1 MMVGVNLAGLKP
13 GRGGGAEHYIRNV
26 LATMRD
32 VQPDTRFVLITDP
45 DNHDSFDGWDR
56 ECLAGAG
63 LFSGLESRVERAA
76 RQRNADV
83 LFTPLESAPAKSSI
97 PIVVFALDLYAW
109 EEDAEESAR
118 KRAVRIKTVKRVCEN
133 AAAIVA
139 PSGFVQRK
147 YLELLGIPLNKVVV
161 APLGVSEVFAKP
173 QTCFIQKPYFLVVG
187 ATRAYRNLKRLR
199 EVFDI
204 LKDDFPHGLVVVG
217 QPAEA
222 EPADW
227 GPRVMRI
234 ESCPATHLAG
244 LYQHCDVFIQPSL
257 YEGSGVTVLEAMR
270 SGAPVVTSRTG
281 GIAEVAG
288 DTPIYFNPESTH
300 SIIAGIRWALDEQP
314 EQRQARVR
322 YGKQAAS
329 EYTWERCAWKTLSA
343 FKRT

>member
-1 MMVGVNLAGLKP
+1 MIVSVNLVGIEAS
-13 GRGGGAEHYIRNV
+13 RGGGAEYYLRNV
-26 LATMRD
+26 LAKMRAI
-32 VQPDTRFVLITDP
+32 QPDTRFVLFTSA

-56 ECLAGAG
+56 ECLDSGG
-63 LFSGLESRVERAA
+63 LFTGLEGRVERAA
-76 RQRNADV
+76 KQRGADV

-97 PIVVFALDLYAW
+97 PVVVFALDLYAW
-109 EEDAEESAR
+109 ESEADESVR
-118 KRAVRIKTVKRVCEN
+118 KRAAKIKAAKRVCEN
-133 AAAIVA
+133 AAAIIA
-139 PSGFVQRK
+139 PSEFVQRK

-161 APLGVSEVFAKP
+161 APLGVSEVFAMP
-173 QTCFIQKPYFLVVG
+173 QPCFVQQPYLLVVG
-187 ATRAYRNLKRLR
+187 ATRVYRNLKRLR

-204 LKDDFPHGLVVVG
+204 FKDDFPHGLIVVG

-234 ESCPATHLAG
+234 EYCPASHLAG
-244 LYQHCDVFIQPSL
+244 LYQHCDAFIQPSL

-270 SGAPVVTSRTG
+270 AGAPVVTSRTG
-281 GIAEVAG
+281 GIEEVAG
-288 DTPIYFNPESTH
+288 DTPIFFNPESTA
-300 SIIAGIRWALDEQP
+300 SIIAGVKWAIEEQP